1 MFCIGGV
8 SHRIVSWANVEVRVL
23 ERRDF
28 QWQTNVDQNRDR
40 KRQSM
45 VGRLYGRSMALNST
59 PRLARRVARLSKRN
73 EGHSSMLKL
82 ARRVGSLRN
91 ASKGRSFILR
101 SAKRAGSVVVPL
113 LKRCSSHL

>member
-1 MFCIGGV
+1 M
-8 SHRIVSWANVEVRVL
+8 SHRIVCWANVEVRVL

-28 QWQTNVDQNRDR
+28 LWQTINVGQNRDR

-45 VGRLYGRSMALNST
+45 VARLYVRSMELNST

-82 ARRVGSLRN
+82 VRKAPSLRN
-91 ASKGRSFILR
+91 ASKGQSFILR
-101 SAKRAGSVVVPL
+101 LVKRAG
-113 LKRCSSHL
+113 